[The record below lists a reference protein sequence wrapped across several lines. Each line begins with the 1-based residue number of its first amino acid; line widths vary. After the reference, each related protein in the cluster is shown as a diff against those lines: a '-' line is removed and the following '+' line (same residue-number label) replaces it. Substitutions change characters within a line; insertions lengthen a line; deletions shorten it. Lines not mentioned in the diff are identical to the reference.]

1 MRRFF
6 TLGIAAALAAA
17 SGGAQAL
24 RADDEPADA
33 STKPNA
39 EAPANLD
46 LDELVRARGGGGP
59 GGPSAPDKKYRD
71 FNEVT
76 QGAQKIDG
84 FLTLHLKDDHLY
96 AEIRPQQFDQ
106 PMLAPI
112 TIARGLAEAGVPLTR
127 DDEMVLVFHKVGD
140 RVQLIRRDVKHKA
153 PAGTPIEKAV
163 KQNYTDSVL
172 LALPIVSV
180 NPAGGMS
187 TVVDLS
193 DIFLTDFAQLG
204 LGFLDRSRSSYA
216 KVKGFK
222 DNVEIQVEATFGG
235 GRVGGDTVPDPRG
248 VTVVLHY
255 SLMKLPDPGYR
266 VRNADDRV
274 GHFLSTTKDFGQAGD
289 ESPYVRMVNR
299 WRLEKADPRAKLSP
313 PKKQIIFYVEDN
325 VPYEYR
331 PYVEAGIREWNK
343 AFEKIGFLEAITV
356 RWQQPG
362 EEFDPEDANYCTF
375 RWITTNRTYAMS
387 CLRANP
393 LTGELIDGDV
403 IFDASWIRAWKQ
415 QYAFLTAGPWPTA
428 QGEAAGPIEPI
439 AVGEV
444 ISPILAA
451 KRGFG
456 LPTPLRRQTAQ
467 GGELTLVP
475 AEWDP
480 IQARISQ
487 RLGNQ
492 AAFCQ
497 FSGGMQM
504 EMGLALLALADEEK
518 KEGVDPKLPEDLLG
532 QAIKEVTMHE
542 VGHSLGLR
550 HNFKASTMLSP
561 DQLNDTSITRTK
573 GNTASV
579 MDYTPINIAP
589 KGQKQGDYFSPTI
602 GPYDYWAIEY
612 AYRPIDGNEGEELKK
627 IAARAPEA
635 DLVFA
640 TDEDMYGNNDP
651 LVNTY
656 DIGNDVCKFAKD
668 RMALATELLKD
679 IDSKSVKDGE
689 SWLRNRQAFSYL
701 LAQYGNASALLAAY
715 VGGQQVHRDH
725 KGDKDARDP
734 IVPIPGAKQREALA
748 VLVDQVLADKAFTFS
763 PATLRRLGVEK
774 WSDWSSNGGSGVEF
788 PVYDRVLAIQR
799 IALSHC
805 LSGDV
810 LSRVQNQEL
819 QSDPDS
825 KPLKVAEIF
834 RALTDGIW
842 SELNDASADASDKTL
857 AVSTIRRNLQRE
869 HLKRLSGMVLGDASP
884 NLGDGFAFVAFD
896 GAGGAPADA
905 RALAR
910 MHLKEVRDKI
920 GKALE
925 RNGAS
930 IDDATRAH
938 LEECRDKIGK
948 VLDAGLDA
956 NGF

>member
-1 MRRFF
+1 MKRFF
-6 TLGIAAALAAA
+6 TLAMAAAIAVAV
-17 SGGAQAL
+17 GGGRRL
-24 RADDEPADA
+24 RADDANAD
-33 STKPNA
+33 SPTSPVA
-39 EAPANLD
+39 EAPNGLD
-46 LDELVRARGGGGP
+46 IEALLKARAAGGDGP
-59 GGPSAPDKKYRD
+59 GAPDKKYRD
-71 FNEVT
+71 FAEVT
-76 QGAQKIDG
+76 RGAQKIDG

-96 AEIRPQQFDQ
+96 AEIKPQQFDQ

-112 TIARGLAEAGVPLTR
+112 TIARGLAQAGVPLTR
-127 DDEMVLVFHKVGD
+127 DDEMVLVFHKSGD
-140 RVQLIRRDVKHKA
+140 RVQLIRRDVRHKA
-153 PAGTPIEKAV
+153 PAGSPIEKAV
-163 KQNYTDSVL
+163 KQNYTDSIL
-172 LALPIVSV
+172 LALPIVSM

-204 LGFLDRSRSSYA
+204 LGFLDRNRSSYS

-235 GRVGGDTVPDPRG
+235 GRMGGDAVPDSRG
-248 VTVVLHY
+248 VTVVIHY

-266 VRNADDRV
+266 ARQADDRV

-289 ESPYVRMVNR
+289 ESPYIRMVNR

-313 PKKQIIFYVEDN
+313 PKKQIVFYVEDN

-393 LTGELIDGDV
+393 LTGEMIDGDV

-415 QYAFLTAGPWPTA
+415 QYAFLTGGPWPKA
-428 QGEAAGPIEPI
+428 QGEAGEPFEPI
-439 AVGEV
+439 AVGEI

-451 KRGFG
+451 RRGYG
-456 LPTPLRRQTAQ
+456 LPAPLTRRTT
-467 GGELTLVP
+467 GGDDLMLVP

-480 IQARISQ
+480 IQAKIAQ

-504 EMGLALLALADEEK
+504 EMGLALLALADEK
-518 KEGVDPKLPEDLLG
+518 KEGEGVDPKLPDELLG

-550 HNFKASTMLSP
+550 HNFKASTMLP
-561 DQLNDTSITRTK
+561 ADQLNDTSITSTK
-573 GNTASV
+573 GNTGSV

-589 KGQKQGDYFSPTI
+589 KGQKQGDYFTPTI

-612 AYRPIDGNEGEELKK
+612 AYKPIEGNESEELKK
-627 IAARAPEA
+627 IAARAPEG

-668 RMALATELLKD
+668 RMTLAQQLLKD

-701 LAQYGNASALLAAY
+701 LSQYGNAAALLSAY
-715 VGGQQVHRDH
+715 VGGQSVHRDH

-734 IVPIPGAKQREALA
+734 IVPVPGAKQREALA
-748 VLVDQVLADKAFTFS
+748 LLVDQVLADQAFQFS

-774 WSDWSSNGGSGVEF
+774 WSDSGGIRFEGVDF
-788 PVYDRVLAIQR
+788 PVYERVLAIQN
-799 IALSHC
+799 IALGHC
-805 LSGDV
+805 LGGDV
-810 LSRVQNQEL
+810 LSRILNQEL
-819 QSDPDS
+819 QSDPES
-825 KPLKVAEIF
+825 KPLKVSEVF
-834 RALTDGIW
+834 RALTDGVW
-842 SELNDASADASDKTL
+842 SELKAPTGDAKDEALT
-857 AVSTIRRNLQRE
+857 VSTIRRNLQRE
-869 HLKRLSGMVLGDASP
+869 HLKRLSTMVLGERAP
-884 NLGDGFAFVAFD
+884 NLGDGFAFVVFD
-896 GAGGAPADA
+896 SVSGTPADA

-910 MHLKEVRDKI
+910 LHLKEIRDRI
-920 GKALE
+920 GEALGRE
-925 RNGAS
+925 GVS

-938 LEECRDKIGK
+938 LEECRDRIGK